1 MDFQVIISFLAPLG
15 LIVAGIIM
23 KISNNNEKFGSVK
36 KYWLV
41 FILLGF
47 FSLLFKIYK
56 YL

>member
-47 FSLLFKIYK
+47 FSLLFKVYK